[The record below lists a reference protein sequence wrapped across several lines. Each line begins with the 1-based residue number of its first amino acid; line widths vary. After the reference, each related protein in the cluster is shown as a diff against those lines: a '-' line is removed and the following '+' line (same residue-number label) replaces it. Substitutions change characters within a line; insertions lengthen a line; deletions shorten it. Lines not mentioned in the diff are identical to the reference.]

1 MPLPELAAWGR
12 KHPAVQKI
20 ATPTLNK
27 LLGGVQTIILWARDK
42 GIIPEDQPWSDP
54 FSRMRLKE
62 DPSDRDAFI
71 VDELNMLLGAPV
83 FTKGERPE
91 PGKGEAAFWLPLLA
105 LYSGA
110 RRAEL
115 AGLRADDVREV
126 EGVWCFVFVED
137 RKVGRRLKSATAV
150 RTVPVHPKLCEI
162 GWLHYVDTVRRSGG
176 DWLFPE
182 ISPELPSALKAWTK
196 WFTRYLRKAGVEDER
211 KVFHSLRHTFK
222 DALRAANV
230 GEDLND
236 ALCGQK
242 NSTVGRSYGAK
253 QRSGAKDI
261 VRRFG
266 MLRLKAAIYAVEFDG
281 LWLPYV
287 KQNRNIARLKDVGS
301 AFGT

>member
-1 MPLPELAAWGR
+1 
-12 KHPAVQKI
+12 
-20 ATPTLNK
+20 
-27 LLGGVQTIILWARDK
+27 VQTIILWARDK

-71 VDELNMLLGAPV
+71 VDELNMLLAAPV

-126 EGVWCFVFVED
+126 ERVWCFVFVED

-162 GWLHYVDTVRRSGG
+162 GWLRYVDTVRRSGG
-176 DWLFPE
+176 GWLFPE

-196 WFTRYLRKAGVEDER
+196 WFTRYLRKVGVEDER

-242 NSTVGRSYGAK
+242 NSSVGRSYGAK

-281 LWLPYV
+281 LRLPYV
-287 KQNRNIARLKDVGS
+287 KQNRNIARLKDVGL
-301 AFGT
+301 GN

>member
-1 MPLPELAAWGR
+1 
-12 KHPAVQKI
+12 
-20 ATPTLNK
+20 
-27 LLGGVQTIILWARDK
+27 
-42 GIIPEDQPWSDP
+42 
-54 FSRMRLKE
+54 
-62 DPSDRDAFI
+62 
-71 VDELNMLLGAPV
+71 
-83 FTKGERPE
+83 
-91 PGKGEAAFWLPLLA
+91 
-105 LYSGA
+105 
-110 RRAEL
+110 
-115 AGLRADDVREV
+115 VREV

-137 RKVGRRLKSATAV
+137 KKVGRRLKSATAV

-176 DWLFPE
+176 GWLFPE

-266 MLRLKAAIYAVEFDG
+266 MLRLKAAIHAVEFDG
-281 LWLPYV
+281 LRFPYV
-287 KQNRNIARLKDVGS
+287 KQNRNIARLKDVGL
-301 AFGT
+301 GN